1 LQTFFSTTFF
11 SFNNDLGGRVYSQW
25 IWLYFLVTI
34 ALTLIVVV
42 GTWFLWR
49 KKEQEVMAA
58 LITPKEEQGTDPG
71 GLNERP
77 TELESGEFVE
87 QESGNVARRATIA
100 RLRTSLDWTQ
110 SITQQK
116 TAHGQGGPS
125 A

>member
-1 LQTFFSTTFF
+1 LQTFFSTIFF
-11 SFNNDLGGRVYSQW
+11 SFNDDLGGRVYSQW

-58 LITPKEEQGTDPG
+58 LITPKEEQGTDPV
-71 GLNERP
+71 GLNQRP
-77 TELESGEFVE
+77 TELELDQFVE

-100 RLRTSLDWTQ
+100 RLRTGLDWTQ

-116 TAHGQGGPS
+116 TAHGQGKPS